1 MENLEKNSTELVLP
15 SAKYKDSFIEALEEY
30 ELVDKEDPAIREAR
44 KKDFDFF
51 LEDTEKNSKGLIVEA
66 IPQIQYWCVEGDK
79 YIGNINYRP
88 KLNEKLQ
95 NRGGNIGYTV
105 RPSERG
111 KGYATFMLNEVLNI
125 ARKDGLSEVLLTC
138 DDDNHGSIKVIKKA
152 GGIRE
157 DGDIDKGKNFS
168 RYIINL

>member
-1 MENLEKNSTELVLP
+1 MENTELVTP
-15 SAKYKDSFIEALEEY
+15 SAKYKDSYIQALEEY
-30 ELVDKEDPAIREAR
+30 ELVDNEDPAIREAR

-51 LEDTEKNSKGLIVEA
+51 LEDIEQNSKGLIVEG

-88 KLNEKLQ
+88 QLNDKLQ

-105 RPSERG
+105 RPRERG
-111 KGYATFMLNEVLNI
+111 KGYALWMLNQVLEI
-125 ARKDGLSEVLLTC
+125 ARTDGLSSVLLTC
-138 DDDNHGSIKVIKKA
+138 DDDNYGSIKVIQKA

-157 DGDIDKGKNFS
+157 SGDVFNDKEFS
-168 RYIINL
+168 RYIITL